1 VTPESIERVER
12 FFALKHFGWKSTE
25 EVGAREADAFL
36 ELEQEWQKE
45 QANGQQ

>member
-12 FFALKHFGWKSTE
+12 FFVNKHFGLGPPDDVE
-25 EVGAREADAFL
+25 ARDADASL
-36 ELEQEWQKE
+36 ALEQEWQKE